1 MGSPGASFRI
11 AASSVVESE
20 LSSSPSFSLSQS
32 QIPRDFRLC
41 VCVCVC
47 VCFKKKGFE
56 MKVKSATFQKGA
68 CEATMADSAT
78 SSVLS
83 VLVHCSLHK
92 KKNKFFLKK
101 QTNC

>member
-47 VCFKKKGFE
+47 FKKRGFE

-83 VLVHCSLHK
+83 VLAHCSPHK
-92 KKNKFFLKK
+92 KINKFFLKK

>member
-1 MGSPGASFRI
+1 
-11 AASSVVESE
+11 
-20 LSSSPSFSLSQS
+20 
-32 QIPRDFRLC
+32 
-41 VCVCVC
+41 
-47 VCFKKKGFE
+47 

>member
-1 MGSPGASFRI
+1 
-11 AASSVVESE
+11 
-20 LSSSPSFSLSQS
+20 
-32 QIPRDFRLC
+32 
-41 VCVCVC
+41 
-47 VCFKKKGFE
+47 

-83 VLVHCSLHK
+83 VLAHCSPHK
-92 KKNKFFLKK
+92 KINKFFLKK